1 MIRTNVVNSTRGIGD
16 PALQGTRSLLFCQIH
31 HIFLT
36 PPWHV
41 WLIARSPFILSI
53 FLTRVAQALLSSCHI
68 VPLKRIEIC
77 FIFKFSSVI
86 RLNLSHT
93 CHPHLIIGKSE
104 RILGLQVCIQYKI
117 HCVKILVC
125 FLEPELI
132 HIFIFSY
139 THSPC
144 HGSFLI
150 KSSV

>member
-1 MIRTNVVNSTRGIGD
+1 MSNSPYLLDSSLTCVINCQESLYSQHLPHTCCSGS
-16 PALQGTRSLLFCQIH
+16 AL
-31 HIFLT
+31 
-36 PPWHV
+36 
-41 WLIARSPFILSI
+41 
-53 FLTRVAQALLSSCHI
+53 SCHI
-68 VPLKRIEIC
+68 VPLKRIEIR

-104 RILGLQVCIQYKI
+104 RILGLQVCIQYTI

-144 HGSFLI
+144 HGSFFI
-150 KSSV
+150 KPSV